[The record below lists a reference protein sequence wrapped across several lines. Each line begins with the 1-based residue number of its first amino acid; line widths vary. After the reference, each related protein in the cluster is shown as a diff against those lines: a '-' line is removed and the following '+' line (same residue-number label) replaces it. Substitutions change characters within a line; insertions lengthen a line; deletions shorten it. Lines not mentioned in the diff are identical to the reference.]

1 MDPAIMGAI
10 IIACCFAAGVFETG
24 RRKKNRKDEGEH
36 AFVGDGFVPT
46 HGDESGHAPDMRKEE
61 TRDERDA

>member
-24 RRKKNRKDEGEH
+24 RRRKD
-36 AFVGDGFVPT
+36 
-46 HGDESGHAPDMRKEE
+46 R
-61 TRDERDA
+61 RDERGGSEEAPRKEGNNGRDA

>member
-24 RRKKNRKDEGEH
+24 RRRKD
-36 AFVGDGFVPT
+36 
-46 HGDESGHAPDMRKEE
+46 R
-61 TRDERDA
+61 RDERDGSEEAPRKEGDNGRDA